1 MTQRKRALAKT
12 MSSVGQTRFNL
23 YKEAYNRIRES
34 IKQGFYLEAI
44 TIIESLVSDRL
55 ESRISFLKKCDFSFK
70 TLGELITESR
80 RIEKDNELQMLV
92 GQNLDNWRKDRNKA
106 LHEMAKIADGETP
119 TWAKRVEEINPVAKQ
134 GLVILRA
141 IDKRCKNLRKLG
153 Q

>member
-1 MTQRKRALAKT
+1 MKQRKRALAIT

-34 IKQGFYLEAI
+34 MKQGFYLEAV

-55 ESRISFLKKCDFSFK
+55 ESRMSFLKKCDFSFK
-70 TLGELITESR
+70 TLGGLINESR
-80 RIEKDNELQMLV
+80 KIEKDNELRALV
-92 GQNLDNWRKDRNKA
+92 SQNLDNWRKDRNKA

-119 TWAKRVEEINPVAKQ
+119 TWAKRVEEISPVAKQ
-134 GLVILRA
+134 GLVILRT
-141 IDKRCKNLRKLG
+141 IDKRCKKLRKLG